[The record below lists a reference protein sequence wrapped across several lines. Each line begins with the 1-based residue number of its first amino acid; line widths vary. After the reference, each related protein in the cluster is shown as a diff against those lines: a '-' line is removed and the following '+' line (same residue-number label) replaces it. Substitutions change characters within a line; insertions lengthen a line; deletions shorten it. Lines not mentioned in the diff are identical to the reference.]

1 MAAAVP
7 AKPAMTGALELSREF
22 FERTAKAKLTEDFPE
37 DYPRIAAG
45 LVGNGSE
52 CFGYDDELSRDHDWG
67 IDFFLWVPEEDRRLV
82 EPLNEWK
89 RKLLDSHF
97 DKPIRRRSGMGAFVG
112 AMTVGDFYSSLIGYP
127 EGPKT
132 LQEWRS
138 IPQEN
143 LALSV
148 NGEVFADP
156 LGQFTAV
163 REYLLRFYPEQLRLK
178 KIAARCMAIA
188 QTGQYNFHRCIKRE
202 DWVTFRTV
210 LSLFSDEVMGLVFL
224 LNRVYK
230 PYYKWAWRRLC
241 ELPVLG
247 GIVSEELLRL
257 SKLSGL
263 DAGTFREQEE
273 CISRICT
280 LLISELKNQGLSDL
294 DDLFLAAHGL
304 EIQAGISDAYL
315 RRLPPQYE

>member
-1 MAAAVP
+1 
-7 AKPAMTGALELSREF
+7 MTGALELSREF
-22 FERTAKAKLTEDFPE
+22 FERTARAKLTEDFPD

-82 EPLNEWK
+82 GPLNEWK
-89 RKLLDSHF
+89 RRLLDSHF
-97 DKPIRRRSGMGAFVG
+97 DKPIRRRSEIGAYVG
-112 AMTVGDFYSSLIGYP
+112 AMTVGDFYASLIGFP

-132 LQEWRS
+132 IQEWRAV
-138 IPQEN
+138 PEEN

-148 NGEVFADP
+148 NGEVFVDP
-156 LGQFTAV
+156 LGRFTAV
-163 REYLLRFYPEQLRLK
+163 REYLLGFYPEQLRLK

-188 QTGQYNFHRCIKRE
+188 QTGQYNFRRCIKRE

-210 LSLFSDEVMGLVFL
+210 LARFSEEVMGLVFL

-230 PYYKWAWRRLC
+230 PYYKWAWRRLR
-241 ELPVLG
+241 ELPILG

-273 CISRICT
+273 CISRICAR
-280 LLISELKNQGLSDL
+280 LVSELKNQGLSDS
-294 DDLFLAAHGL
+294 DDWFLAEHGR
-304 EIQAGISDAYL
+304 EVQARISDEYL
-315 RRLPPQYE
+315 RRIPPQYE